1 MSLTPRS
8 DYQNKLK
15 ELKMKQK
22 IAEYAKFIAAV
33 LGLAATS
40 FAFAVP
46 ADVAPWVAATVAFL
60 TALAVLLVPNA
71 AKPGTDAS

>member
-1 MSLTPRS
+1 
-8 DYQNKLK
+8 
-15 ELKMKQK
+15 MKQK
-22 IAEYAKFIAAV
+22 LAEYAKFVAAI

-46 ADVAPWVAATVAFL
+46 PEVAPWVAAAVSFL

-71 AKPGTDAS
+71 TKPTETAD